1 MPRGNKKKKNK
12 PPNTKSSPLVDI
24 PSAVLS
30 GGPSLMVRRAVA
42 SGARH
47 GIKLIPGRVNPA
59 LGDCSFEAPLFNVN
73 DRNCFEDHFPM
84 SVDYYRRIWCT
95 DMENRLFQSNLNPG
109 YSFDEWHMGWERVK
123 ESRIY
128 EVDYFG
134 DFILPAVACG
144 LRKTILIFNTNV
156 QQPRSPIDVINPTTY
171 NVSPDSQVP
180 VVLCYN
186 LSHYESLHP
195 SDDID
200 IKKSIDLVKML
211 EEGRYDKTY
220 HDLSNLVC
228 LEDIPTII
236 GDVNQKVNE
245 SEKNQYKIHVQ
256 LFLDNRETNI
266 TDLSKRKTANE
277 KHD

>member
-1 MPRGNKKKKNK
+1 M
-12 PPNTKSSPLVDI
+12 
-24 PSAVLS
+24 
-30 GGPSLMVRRAVA
+30 
-42 SGARH
+42 
-47 GIKLIPGRVNPA
+47 
-59 LGDCSFEAPLFNVN
+59 
-73 DRNCFEDHFPM
+73 
-84 SVDYYRRIWCT
+84 
-95 DMENRLFQSNLNPG
+95 
-109 YSFDEWHMGWERVK
+109 
-123 ESRIY
+123 
-128 EVDYFG
+128 
-134 DFILPAVACG
+134 
-144 LRKTILIFNTNV
+144 LIFNTNIV
-156 QQPRSPIDVINPTTY
+156 NPRTPIAVIDPSKFGVNPTT
-171 NVSPDSQVP
+171 QVP
-180 VVLCYN
+180 VVLGYD

-245 SEKNQYKIHVQ
+245 SEKNQDKIHVQ

-277 KHD
+277 KHDQPNSKKKKIKEMTEKEKKGYYHEKYIERREKLGEIGIEYENERCKELQKKKKKENKEEYLEKQRLQKREQRLIQRTTNKEEYQEKERESRQKTEVRK